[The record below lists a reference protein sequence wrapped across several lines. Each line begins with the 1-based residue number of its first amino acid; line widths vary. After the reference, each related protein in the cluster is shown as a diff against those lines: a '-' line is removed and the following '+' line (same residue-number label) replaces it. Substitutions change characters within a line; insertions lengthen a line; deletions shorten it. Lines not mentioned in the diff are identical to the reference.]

1 MSQTLSTSF
10 KILISSA
17 LLCYSASAFAVGDE
31 VQNGGDVIACPS
43 YEVPFYKSLDLY
55 EGEVVYNLVPVATSS
70 NDHIQI
76 LNQVIDRIAK
86 FDSVRAGLYR
96 SYLKALHKEAR
107 MVPSSV
113 FSDIRDEGFN
123 TIPEGCEL
131 KQAAAQFR
139 SYTPDGVKYIFN
151 QALWNEMNART
162 RAGLVMHEFVYREG
176 LLPKNN
182 FKTSA
187 KVRYFNAFVH
197 SQKMLKG
204 TKADYDA
211 AVKFTGFKN

>member
-1 MSQTLSTSF
+1 M
-10 KILISSA
+10 
-17 LLCYSASAFAVGDE
+17 GDE
-31 VQNGGDVIACPS
+31 LQNGGDVIACPS
-43 YEVPFYKSLDLY
+43 LEVPIYKSLDLY
-55 EGEVVYNLVPVATSS
+55 EGEVLYNLPPALVAI
-70 NDHIQI
+70 NDHVQI
-76 LNQVIDRIAK
+76 LNQLIDRIAK
-86 FDSVRAGLYR
+86 FDVTRAGLYR
-96 SYLKALHKEAR
+96 SYLKALHSEAR

-151 QALWNEMNART
+151 QALWNDMNAKT
-162 RAGLVMHEFVYREG
+162 RAGLIMHEFIYREG

-197 SQKMLKG
+197 SKKMLNG
-204 TKADYDA
+204 TKADYLA
-211 AVKFTGFKN
+211 AVRFAGFKN